1 MKSIKSPKKERLIY
15 TIRGSLEDG
24 VYYNKEEYKIKNK
37 IEYIGNEEKSDIKNL
52 QISNQGG
59 LILLRVVNEDIGS
72 YVSNEDKEIIH
83 DGTLIGKVGVT
94 NEELNFTISFDLS
107 IESKSE
113 KKFKTRITLEMP
125 KGNLIQ
131 EGTTNYQIFGTDEL
145 VFKRY

>member
-1 MKSIKSPKKERLIY
+1 MKLTKNQEKEQLIY
-15 TIRGSLEDG
+15 TVHGSLQDG
-24 VYYNKEEYKIKNK
+24 VYYNKEEYKIKDK

-59 LILLRVVNEDIGS
+59 LILLRIVNEDLGS
-72 YVSNEDKEIIH
+72 YISNEDKEIRH
-83 DGTLIGKVGVT
+83 DGTLIGKAVIT
-94 NEELNFTISFDLS
+94 NEEINSSISFDLS

-131 EGTTNYQIFGTDEL
+131 EGTTNYQISGTDEL

>member
-24 VYYNKEEYKIKNK
+24 VYYNKEEYKIKDK

>member
-1 MKSIKSPKKERLIY
+1 MKSIKSPKKEKLIY
-15 TIRGSLEDG
+15 TIRGSLENG
-24 VYYNKEEYKIKNK
+24 VYYNKEEYKIKDK